1 MAVRQNYPFSAVV
14 GQDDLKLALFLNAVD
29 PLVGGVLVR
38 GERGSGKTTLVRALG
53 GILPMQ
59 RVVAGCPYRCDP
71 DSRDAMCDT
80 CRARSDGAGPA
91 LEVATERMRVV
102 ELPINASLERLVG
115 GIDISAAL
123 RHGVTRFSP
132 GILAAANRNI
142 LYIDEVNLIGDGVV
156 DALLDVAASGVN
168 TVERE
173 GVSIAHPSRFAL
185 VGTMNS
191 QEGELRPQLLDRFGV
206 CVDVRALTD
215 VETRADVAESDFAFR
230 TGDPAF
236 AARYAEQDRLLAEEI
251 VAAQRGLG
259 GVTLS
264 AEISRLICR
273 TCVDANVSGHRADVV
288 MHHAVA
294 ALAALRDR
302 KRGTPADVDDAA
314 FLALAHRSR
323 NAVLGRKPDPACATD
338 ASDTSDASDDASE
351 DETAPQAEADTQAQR
366 PTSAQ
371 PSPDG
376 EDSAPDDGGDSDDDQ
391 APPPEDAAQPDGEAH
406 GSDRAADGGDGPMVV
421 PVAREVAPDV
431 PLIELPR
438 TRHPRSAS
446 GKRMRSEAVDTRG
459 RYVSARIA
467 DPVTDIAI
475 DATLRAAAPHQ
486 RSRGWS
492 PGAPLALRRD
502 DLRQKVRQH
511 KVGSLV
517 IFVLDGSASMAAEQ
531 RMAVTKSVV
540 LSLLH
545 DAYVRRD
552 RVAVVVFR
560 GRSATTVLAPTSSVA
575 VGERELA
582 ALAVG
587 GSTPLPHGL
596 FTAYR
601 LAERERR
608 LDASLRPL
616 IVLISDGHANV
627 ALGTGNPK
635 AESLDIADQ
644 IGRDGFDCLVVDTA
658 RKPDPQAKAPMYH
671 DLRPSAC
678 PALAERMG
686 AAYFS
691 MADMDASQLGRIVV
705 RLRTHHGPR

>member
-1 MAVRQNYPFSAVV
+1 MAVRQIFPFSAIV

-29 PLVGGVLVR
+29 PLVGGILVR
-38 GERGSGKTTLVRALG
+38 GERGSGKTTIVRALG

-71 DSRDAMCDT
+71 DDREVLCDA
-80 CRARSDGAGPA
+80 CRARAAGQGPT

-115 GIDISAAL
+115 GIDLEAAL
-123 RHGVTRFSP
+123 RRGVSRFSP

-173 GVSIAHPSRFAL
+173 GISFAHPSRFAL
-185 VGTMNS
+185 IGTMNS

-206 CVDVRALTD
+206 CVDVRALSD
-215 VETRADVAESDFAFR
+215 VETRADVAERDAAFHSH
-230 TGDPAF
+230 DPGF
-236 AARYAEQDRLLAEEI
+236 AARFREADRDLAASI
-251 VAAQRGLG
+251 VAATGALPT
-259 GVTLS
+259 VTLS

-273 TCVDANVSGHRADVV
+273 TCVQSNVAGHRADVV

-294 ALAALRDR
+294 ALAALRNR
-302 KRGTPADVDDAA
+302 NRGTPADVADAA
-314 FLALAHRSR
+314 GLALAHRGR
-323 NAVLGRKPDPACATD
+323 TAIEGQVPVPDGGPTEGGGGAGDDPDATAPPPPGNAQVQQPRVPRPPSEADE
-338 ASDTSDASDDASE
+338 ASTDDA
-351 DETAPQAEADTQAQR
+351 ADA
-366 PTSAQ
+366 
-371 PSPDG
+371 D
-376 EDSAPDDGGDSDDDQ
+376 
-391 APPPEDAAQPDGEAH
+391 APPPEGEAPEGVGQ
-406 GSDRAADGGDGPMVV
+406 GSNRGEDGDEGPQVV
-421 PVAREVAPDV
+421 MAPRPIAPDV

-438 TRHPRSAS
+438 SRRPRTKS

-459 RYVSARIA
+459 RYVSSRIQ
-467 DPVTDIAI
+467 DPVTDIAV

-486 RSRGWS
+486 RGRGRA
-492 PGAPLALRRD
+492 PGAALVLRRD
-502 DLRQKVRQH
+502 DLRQKVREH

-517 IFVLDGSASMAAEQ
+517 IFAVDGSASMAAEQ
-531 RMAVTKSVV
+531 RMAMTKSVI

-552 RVAVVVFR
+552 RVAAVVFR
-560 GRSATTVLAPTSSVA
+560 GLAAKIVLEPTSSVS
-575 VGERELA
+575 VGERALA

-596 FTAYR
+596 LAAYQ
-601 LAERERR
+601 LARREQR
-608 LDASLRPL
+608 LDPTVRPL

-627 ALGTGNPK
+627 PLGTGHPK
-635 AESLDIADQ
+635 AEALEIADR
-644 IGRDGFDCLVVDTA
+644 IDRDGLDALVIDTA
-658 RKPDPQAKAPMYH
+658 PRADPNAKTPMYH
-671 DLRPSAC
+671 DLKPSAC

-691 MADMDASQLGRIVV
+691 MSEMDAAQLGRLVV
-705 RLRTHHGPR
+705 RLRARR